1 MNEAHVLTRH
11 VLYLKYLF
19 VVLGP
24 TKKFR
29 QLIIRLIMLKYE
41 LEYRTL
47 KLLEERP
54 DMTQRQLSQALGVS
68 LGKAHYV
75 VKALIDV
82 GWIKLGNFRRSNQK
96 LGYAY
101 LLTPSGITEKS
112 AITAKFLARKQCEYD
127 ALRDEI
133 AQLKKE
139 LRQQNFV
146 SEPPT

>member
-1 MNEAHVLTRH
+1 
-11 VLYLKYLF
+11 
-19 VVLGP
+19 
-24 TKKFR
+24 
-29 QLIIRLIMLKYE
+29 MLKYE
-41 LEYRTL
+41 LEYRAL

-101 LLTPSGITEKS
+101 LLTPSGIAEKS
-112 AITAKFLARKQCEYD
+112 AITAKFLARKQVEYD

-133 AQLKKE
+133 AQLKRE
-139 LRQQNFV
+139 VRQQNAV
-146 SEPPT
+146 SEPPI

>member
-1 MNEAHVLTRH
+1 
-11 VLYLKYLF
+11 
-19 VVLGP
+19 
-24 TKKFR
+24 
-29 QLIIRLIMLKYE
+29 MLKYE
-41 LEYRTL
+41 LEYRAL

-54 DMTQRQLSQALGVS
+54 DITQRQLSQALDVS

-82 GWIKLGNFRRSNQK
+82 GWIKLGNFRRSNKK

-101 LLTPSGITEKS
+101 LLTPKGIAEKS
-112 AITAKFLARKQCEYD
+112 AITAKFLARKQSEYD

-133 AQLKKE
+133 AHLKKE
-139 LRQQNFV
+139 LRQQNAV

>member
-1 MNEAHVLTRH
+1 MNAAHVLTRH

-112 AITAKFLARKQCEYD
+112 AITAKFLARKQSEYD

-133 AQLKKE
+133 AHLKKE
-139 LRQQNFV
+139 LRQQNAV